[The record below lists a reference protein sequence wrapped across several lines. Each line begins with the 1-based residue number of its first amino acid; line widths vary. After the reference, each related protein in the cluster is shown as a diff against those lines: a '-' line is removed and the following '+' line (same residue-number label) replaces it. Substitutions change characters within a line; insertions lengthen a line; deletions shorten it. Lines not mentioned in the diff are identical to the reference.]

1 MTTTGPVKNQRIQVP
16 DSLRDVLLEFSIA
29 YLSEQPKDV
38 VDYAV
43 EFFTKLQEKRNHSN
57 NMVSVEIN
65 SPDEESIMSQEDGK
79 WETDSGTIRGRENFS
94 LSLLYPRHR
103 RCSRHHPHGKPSRPN
118 WYHWCLWVSGRVWWG
133 MGWSMKGEEDATTRI
148 ERMDG

>member
-1 MTTTGPVKNQRIQVP
+1 MTTTAPGKNQRIQVP

-65 SPDEESIMSQEDGK
+65 SPDEESILSQEEGESAD
-79 WETDSGTIRGRENFS
+79 DVPFS
-94 LSLLYPRHR
+94 ISFFLSFFPPFR
-103 RCSRHHPHGKPSRPN
+103 RK
-118 WYHWCLWVSGRVWWG
+118 
-133 MGWSMKGEEDATTRI
+133 
-148 ERMDG
+148 

>member
-1 MTTTGPVKNQRIQVP
+1 MTTTATGPGKNQRIQVP

-65 SPDEESIMSQEDGK
+65 SPDEESILSQEDG
-79 WETDSGTIRGRENFS
+79 EFTVFFFLTY
-94 LSLLYPRHR
+94 LL
-103 RCSRHHPHGKPSRPN
+103 
-118 WYHWCLWVSGRVWWG
+118 L
-133 MGWSMKGEEDATTRI
+133 
-148 ERMDG
+148 

>member
-1 MTTTGPVKNQRIQVP
+1 MP

-65 SPDEESIMSQEDGK
+65 SPDEESILSQEDGE
-79 WETDSGTIRGRENFS
+79 WGERVALVIWADDCEGREYRVMAIIVGDGISSFHV
-94 LSLLYPRHR
+94 LLNIKATND
-103 RCSRHHPHGKPSRPN
+103 G
-118 WYHWCLWVSGRVWWG
+118 
-133 MGWSMKGEEDATTRI
+133 GWRFG
-148 ERMDG
+148 

>member
-1 MTTTGPVKNQRIQVP
+1 MTTTTGTSGKNQRIQVP

-57 NMVSVEIN
+57 NNMVSVEIN
-65 SPDEESIMSQEDGK
+65 SPDDESLMSQEDG
-79 WETDSGTIRGRENFS
+79 E
-94 LSLLYPRHR
+94 
-103 RCSRHHPHGKPSRPN
+103 
-118 WYHWCLWVSGRVWWG
+118 
-133 MGWSMKGEEDATTRI
+133 
-148 ERMDG
+148 

>member
-1 MTTTGPVKNQRIQVP
+1 MP

-65 SPDEESIMSQEDGK
+65 SPDEESILSQEDG
-79 WETDSGTIRGRENFS
+79 E
-94 LSLLYPRHR
+94 
-103 RCSRHHPHGKPSRPN
+103 
-118 WYHWCLWVSGRVWWG
+118 WG
-133 MGWSMKGEEDATTRI
+133 MGLPLSLEWLLLWTSADKDTPSPRAVEYQSE
-148 ERMDG
+148 

>member
-1 MTTTGPVKNQRIQVP
+1 MDFAILTGEVERESSSATMTTTAPGKNQRIQVP

-65 SPDEESIMSQEDGK
+65 SPDESILSQEDGESK
-79 WETDSGTIRGRENFS
+79 HTNFS
-94 LSLLYPRHR
+94 LIGY
-103 RCSRHHPHGKPSRPN
+103 
-118 WYHWCLWVSGRVWWG
+118 LWVGSTERVVG
-133 MGWSMKGEEDATTRI
+133 IMGD
-148 ERMDG
+148 

>member
-1 MTTTGPVKNQRIQVP
+1 MP

-65 SPDEESIMSQEDGK
+65 SPDEESILSQEDG
-79 WETDSGTIRGRENFS
+79 E
-94 LSLLYPRHR
+94 SLLRLISLLLIY
-103 RCSRHHPHGKPSRPN
+103 SF
-118 WYHWCLWVSGRVWWG
+118 VIV
-133 MGWSMKGEEDATTRI
+133 TR
-148 ERMDG
+148 G